1 MKQVNIYLRNLK
13 YLELNQFQ
21 FLSNKRKVFEGKLK
35 TLKKQINK

>member
-21 FLSNKRKVFEGKLK
+21 FLSNKMKVFKGKLK